1 MATNSSRGNSIAA
14 ADGPPV
20 QNTATP
26 PHVSETLKSEIR
38 REAKA
43 KELSGASTGMHATG
57 QDADAAPPGAHV
69 ETVDEVAGQGRGD
82 GSGKGTGNS

>member
-1 MATNSSRGNSIAA
+1 MATNSGRGNPIAA
-14 ADGPPV
+14 ADGPPI

-38 REAKA
+38 QEAKA
-43 KELSGASTGMHATG
+43 KEISGISPGLHATG

-69 ETVDEVAGQGRGD
+69 ETVDEVAGQGRE
-82 GSGKGTGNS
+82 